1 MTGPLAG
8 LKILD
13 FSTLIPG
20 PTATLLLADL
30 GADVVR
36 VEAPHR
42 FDMIRAQP
50 PFAGGQSVWHSYLN
64 RNKRSL
70 VLDLKQPAAVGIVLR
85 LVQRYDIVVEQ
96 FRPGVMDR
104 LGVGYT
110 ALAAAN
116 PKLIY
121 CAISGYGQTG
131 PYAQRAAHDLNL
143 LALSGILSHSGRRG
157 EAPPP
162 LGIQPVDLSTGYAAA
177 LAVLAVVVQRQA
189 TGVGQMVDVSMFD
202 TALAWNGLAGARALA
217 GGEEPAPEDGLLNGG
232 SFYGC
237 YATADGRY
245 LSVASIEPH
254 FWAGFCRAIERPDL
268 ISCGSDPLPEAQAH
282 VRAAV
287 AAAIAARPLAE
298 WMERFAGLDVCVE
311 PVLTTSEA
319 LAHPQAQAR
328 GMVVEAPTIAGGSQR
343 QVAAPLR
350 FSVAAATYSHTGAT
364 PGEQCEEILADAGY
378 SKDEIAAFAAA
389 GVFG

>member
-42 FDMIRAQP
+42 FDLIRAQP
-50 PFAGGQSVWHSYLN
+50 PFADGQSVWHSYLN

-70 VLDLKQPAAVGIVLR
+70 ALDLKQPAAVGVVLR
-85 LVQRYDIVVEQ
+85 LVQRYDIVMEQ

-104 LGVGYT
+104 LGVGYA

-116 PKLIY
+116 PALIY

-143 LALSGILSHSGRRG
+143 LALAGILSHSGRRG

-162 LGIQPVDLSTGYAAA
+162 LGIQPVDLGTGYAAA
-177 LAVLAVVVQRQA
+177 LAVLAAVVQRQA

-202 TALAWNGLAGARALA
+202 TALAWNALAGARALA

-232 SFYGC
+232 GFYGC

-245 LSVASIEPH
+245 MSVASIEPH
-254 FWAGFCRAIERPDL
+254 FWAGFCEAIERPDL
-268 ISCGSDPLPEAQAH
+268 VSCAYDTAPGVQAH
-282 VRAAV
+282 MRAAV
-287 AAAIAARPLAE
+287 AAAIAAQPLAE
-298 WMERFAGLDVCVE
+298 WVERFAGLDICVE
-311 PVLTTSEA
+311 PVLTSSEA

-328 GMVVEAPTIAGGSQR
+328 SMVVETPTAGGAGQR

-350 FSVAAATYSHTGAT
+350 FSAATPAYSHTGAT
-364 PGEQCEEILADAGY
+364 LGEHSAQILADAGY
-378 SKDEIAAFAAA
+378 DEGEIAALAAA